1 MAKVTVRV
9 GCPDGG
15 EFEVRYH
22 NAEVPGTAS
31 IDQSRAATASATRLR
46 RADVLVLAV
55 VVVLT
60 ALITY
65 LAAHAVFVQLN
76 ALLRGDIKLHNQVV
90 TGQADRSAAGYT
102 IYYMILSWVAGGST
116 SPEAVRVASETLL
129 AGAMA
134 AKAVVTLL
142 ITRVATRTLW
152 PSLAVTAFLMVCVPV
167 DLTLSPEMY
176 FGRLMGSIWHNSTTV
191 VLIPVSTLLFFV
203 AVAFLVADAPRGAYW
218 VAAPALIVLDGLLKP
233 NYLLALLPALA
244 LLTGMVMLRRWR
256 TTQTWL
262 STGPPLGRFLVM
274 AIPAVV
280 LLCTQFVLA
289 YQDGGVAYTNGI
301 RPFATWSLLASYVP
315 GGIPV
320 VLLESF
326 LLPALVTVLL
336 WRQARRSAFVLGA
349 WLVAGIATAQFAV
362 FAEFTASGALLTH
375 GNWSWGGHVAAYVLF
390 TAVAILWVRH
400 SALLPL
406 WAKALVYAVAA
417 TYLASGI
424 VYLVHLVAPGGPGYH

>member
-1 MAKVTVRV
+1 M
-9 GCPDGG
+9 
-15 EFEVRYH
+15 
-22 NAEVPGTAS
+22 
-31 IDQSRAATASATRLR
+31 
-46 RADVLVLAV
+46 
-55 VVVLT
+55 VVLT
-60 ALITY
+60 AVITY

-76 ALLRGDIKLHNQVV
+76 DLLRGDIKLHNEVV

-102 IYYMILSWVAGGST
+102 IYYLLLSWVAGGST

-129 AGAMA
+129 ASAMA

-152 PSLAVTAFLMVCVPV
+152 PSLAVTAFLMVYVPV

-191 VLIPVSTLLFFV
+191 VLIPVSMLLFFV
-203 AVAFLVADAPRGAYW
+203 AVTFLVADAPGRAYW
-218 VAAPALIVLDGLLKP
+218 IAAPALIVLDGLLKP

-244 LLTGMVMLRRWR
+244 LLTGMVMLRRRR
-256 TTQTWL
+256 TTRTWL
-262 STGPPLGRFLVM
+262 STAPPVGRFLAM
-274 AIPAVV
+274 ALPAAV
-280 LLCTQFVLA
+280 LLVTQYVLA

-320 VLLESF
+320 VLLETF

-336 WRQARRSAFVLGA
+336 WRQARRSAYVLGA
-349 WLVAGIATAQFAV
+349 WLVAGIATAQFAI

-375 GNWSWGGHVAAYVLF
+375 GNWSWGGDVAVYVLY

-406 WAKALVYAVAA
+406 WARALVYVVAA
-417 TYLASGI
+417 TYLASGVI
-424 VYLVHLVAPGGPGYH
+424 YLVHLVTPDGPGYH